1 MKFLG
6 GFQGL
11 EPEQVAP
18 TLERYSR
25 YLESIRD
32 KLPQGAREFLDEV
45 DNYDLDDPRRLFSSD
60 VEDVMLIEKTV
71 GESGRLDI
79 VVRLE
84 GAWGNRRITIEYFD
98 VTGYCLDCQKKK
110 NVGEIWDRR
119 HEVIGYEISMT
130 EDGKV
135 VHEYEFLF
143 GGSWYIECATLR
155 HSTEV
160 TMLP

>member
-1 MKFLG
+1 
-6 GFQGL
+6 
-11 EPEQVAP
+11 
-18 TLERYSR
+18 
-25 YLESIRD
+25 
-32 KLPQGAREFLDEV
+32 
-45 DNYDLDDPRRLFSSD
+45 
-60 VEDVMLIEKTV
+60 MLIEKTV
-71 GESGRLDI
+71 GKSRQLDI
-79 VVRLE
+79 LVRLE
-84 GAWGNRRITIEYFD
+84 GAWGNRRITFEYID

-110 NVGEIWDRR
+110 NVGELWHRR
-119 HEVIGYEISMT
+119 HEVAEHEISMS